1 VTFKAAP
8 VLAKPLAMVGFSVGE
23 GRHCIV
29 AVPPWLTPEEE
40 AGLQAE
46 FGDEAFEMA
55 RGRWVQRCEKGVGE

>member
-1 VTFKAAP
+1 
-8 VLAKPLAMVGFSVGE
+8 MVGFSVGE